1 MSINHR
7 QIEEGINYLRTIT
20 QAEYRGEIIRPEDIA
35 EDLGIPARDIK
46 DAIHAA
52 KPHNEQASKIPD
64 VKLKQPYVKIHREL
78 MTGHKQVLKAIDVEF
93 LKEIV
98 VKYEDAEVTEFTTL
112 LPVEITVRRV

>member
-7 QIEEGINYLRTIT
+7 QIEEGINYLRIIS
-20 QAEYRGEIIRPEDIA
+20 QAEFRGEIVRPEDIA
-35 EDLGIPARDIK
+35 ADLGVPVTDIK

-52 KPHNEQASKIPD
+52 KAHKDQANKIPD
-64 VKLKQPYVKIHREL
+64 VKLKQPYIKIHREL

-98 VKYEDAEVTEFTTL
+98 VKYDEEAVTEFTTL
-112 LPVEITVRRV
+112 LPVKITIRRV